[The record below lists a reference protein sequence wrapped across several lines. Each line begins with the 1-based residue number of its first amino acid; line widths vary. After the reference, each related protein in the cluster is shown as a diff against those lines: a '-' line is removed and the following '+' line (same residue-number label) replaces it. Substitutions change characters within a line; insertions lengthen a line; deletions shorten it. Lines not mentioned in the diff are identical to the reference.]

1 MQMRRTMSYMYGI
14 LEAASSAILTST
26 LLRLR
31 GGRRGARVRG
41 EGGKGG
47 GAVTYIM

>member
-26 LLRLR
+26 LLRLWAESA
-31 GGRRGARVRG
+31 GHGCGA
-41 EGGKGG
+41 EGGKEEGLSH
-47 GAVTYIM
+47 T